1 MIRLLAH
8 PLPPCPVSKLSL
20 FLSLP
25 NVAPRAYFTERERG
39 GGGGG
44 RGIQSYECE
53 KDWPSI
59 NPSIFSVPE
68 QCPGDRGLALH
79 TPAIR
84 ASNVKQRP
92 FLASRRMA
100 LSFERPR

>member
-1 MIRLLAH
+1 MEA
-8 PLPPCPVSKLSL
+8 
-20 FLSLP
+20 
-25 NVAPRAYFTERERG
+25 VAEKTN
-39 GGGGG
+39 
-44 RGIQSYECE
+44 SYECE

-68 QCPGDRGLALH
+68 QCPGDRGLALVLD

-100 LSFERPR
+100 LSFERPVW